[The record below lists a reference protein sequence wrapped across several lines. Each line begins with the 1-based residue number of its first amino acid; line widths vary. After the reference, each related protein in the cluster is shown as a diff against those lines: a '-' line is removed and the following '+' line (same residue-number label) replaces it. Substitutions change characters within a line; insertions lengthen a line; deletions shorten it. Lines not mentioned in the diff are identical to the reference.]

1 MSSLYIQGGDVPV
14 IMGVISMTLHLQKV
28 YFGKKQTNSAIYLP
42 FTIHSNKGK
51 AGEHALVDSGTTGNF
66 IDHRTVKR
74 LGLGTKKLEVLHTVQ
89 NINGTLNGTITRSC
103 KLLVSQGG
111 KQVRTHFYI
120 TDLRGD

>member
-1 MSSLYIQGGDVPV
+1 
-14 IMGVISMTLHLQKV
+14 MGVISMTLHLQKV

-89 NINGTLNGTITRSC
+89 NIDGTLNRAGTITWSC
-103 KLLVSQGG
+103 ELLVSQGG